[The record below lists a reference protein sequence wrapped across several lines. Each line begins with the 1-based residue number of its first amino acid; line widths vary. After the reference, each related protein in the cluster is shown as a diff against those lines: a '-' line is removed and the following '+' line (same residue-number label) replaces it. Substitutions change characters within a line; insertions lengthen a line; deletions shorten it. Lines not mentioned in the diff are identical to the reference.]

1 MMSQDIPSLLCSC
14 YSVQSIVHLMLYCV
28 GISEVSFRDMYGE
41 VGDEG
46 CPPFIREHVHHIQ
59 KESSGRKQQKNTASV
74 RSFQI

>member
-1 MMSQDIPSLLCSC
+1 
-14 YSVQSIVHLMLYCV
+14 MLYCV

-59 KESSGRKQQKNTASV
+59 KESSGSTQQENIASV
-74 RSFQI
+74 RKFQI